1 MKELLA
7 LNHGIDPTKVEEK
20 QTILLPAGRLSS
32 RDKEILS
39 GAPQPPRPSSSPLSG
54 RSLSLQEH
62 DMRGSSRADM
72 SSTGH
77 GMPRHEAHSAAG
89 LLWHVVQQCGVR
101 PSPNDPPWAVSG
113 A

>member
-39 GAPQPPRPSSSPLSG
+39 GAPQPPRPQAPP
-54 RSLSLQEH
+54 SLDAALA
-62 DMRGSSRADM
+62 SRN
-72 SSTGH
+72 TTCVG
-77 GMPRHEAHSAAG
+77 PAG
-89 LLWHVVQQCGVR
+89 LICQAQGMACPGTKPTVQQACFVMLFN
-101 PSPNDPPWAVSG
+101 SVVSTHRIPLNQG
-113 A
+113 GNSA